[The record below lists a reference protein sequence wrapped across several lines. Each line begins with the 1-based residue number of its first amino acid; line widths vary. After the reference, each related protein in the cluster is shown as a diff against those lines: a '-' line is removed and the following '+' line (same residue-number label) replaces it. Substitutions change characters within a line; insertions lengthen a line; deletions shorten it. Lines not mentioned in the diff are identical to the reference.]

1 MIIGLTSFI
10 GAGKTTVCDYLVEKG
25 FVFYSLS
32 DILREEVKSR
42 GQGITRE
49 RLQKVGNEL
58 RKKYGS
64 AVLAKRILE
73 KLEQGKDYVIDSI
86 RNPAEIEELRKRK
99 DFALVFVDAPIKLRF
114 DRTKARKRESDPMTL
129 EDFKKAEQRELES
142 KDSANQQ
149 LLKCR
154 EMADFVVHNDSTL
167 ENLYKKIDE
176 LIRGLK

>member
-10 GAGKTTVCDYLVEKG
+10 GAGKTTVCDCLVEKG

-32 DILREEVKSR
+32 DIIREEIKKR
-42 GQGITRE
+42 GREITRE
-49 RLQKVGNEL
+49 RLQEVGNEL
-58 RKKYGS
+58 RKKHGN

-73 KLEQGKDYVIDSI
+73 NLEQGKNYVIDSI

-99 DFALVFVDAPIKLRF
+99 DFTLVFVDAPIDLRF
-114 DRTKARKRESDPMTL
+114 KRIKARKRESDPTTL
-129 EDFKKAEQRELES
+129 EDFKKSEQRELKS

-154 EMADFVVHNDSTL
+154 EMTDFVIHNDSTL
-167 ENLYKKIDE
+167 ETLYKKIDE
-176 LIRGLK
+176 LVEGLE